1 MCRPSILGYFAANYP
16 LDASIFSYSIGDL
29 KIGTYG
35 RIFSGNPTT
44 PLSTLLETCLKKCI
58 SSVPIVDENGVL
70 LDIFS
75 RSDVM
80 NIAAEAEHNLDST
93 IADVTNAYPNHDV
106 YVCKRQDTLRAVLQ
120 HMMRTG
126 AQRLFCITDNKAVE
140 GVVSVG
146 DVFKFFVELEGL
158 SSEWT
163 K

>member
-1 MCRPSILGYFAANYP
+1 MRFQALAVSFLACCFAHVVCLVHSVWINARMSPVNGPHGRTSHQCHHPFIIL
-16 LDASIFSYSIGDL
+16 
-29 KIGTYG
+29 
-35 RIFSGNPTT
+35 
-44 PLSTLLETCLKKCI
+44 
-58 SSVPIVDENGVL
+58 
-70 LDIFS
+70 
-75 RSDVM
+75 
-80 NIAAEAEHNLDST
+80 
-93 IADVTNAYPNHDV
+93 
-106 YVCKRQDTLRAVLQ
+106 QDTLRAVLQ